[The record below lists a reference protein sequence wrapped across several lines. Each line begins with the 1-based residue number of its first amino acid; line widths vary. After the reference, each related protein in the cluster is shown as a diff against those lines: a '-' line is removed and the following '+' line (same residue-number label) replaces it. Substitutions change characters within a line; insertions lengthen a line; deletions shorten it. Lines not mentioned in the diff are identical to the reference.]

1 MTLRTL
7 PYDTAEFL
15 DTEEDVALF
24 AEAVLDDGDPEQFRA
39 ALDVIVRAYGLVRL
53 AARAGLPGQDVL
65 SALRDHDEPAAA
77 DTAKAMLRAV
87 SLGRTREA
95 AE

>member
-15 DTEEDVALF
+15 DTDEDVALF
-24 AEAVLDDGDPEQFRA
+24 AEAVLEDGDPEQCRA
-39 ALDVIVRAYGLVRL
+39 ALDVIARAYGLARL
-53 AARAGLPGQDVL
+53 AETAGLPRQDVR
-65 SALRDHDEPAAA
+65 SALRDHDEPPAV
-77 DTAKAMLRAV
+77 DTATAMLRAV
-87 SLGRTREA
+87 SLGRPRQA